1 MARMSFR
8 AYQLI
13 AFIVTAAVLAGC
25 GGMTPAPA
33 DYVGTYG
40 AAAGPTAVNLD
51 VRAGSFTAVT
61 FTEPAGAA
69 ADPGGGAPAPGR
81 RQEHLDDHPPAAWVI
96 FTGEVTVAGAAVTLR
111 VTGVEHDRERLAGP
125 ELAEYTS
132 CAITA
137 AAGDAFAAEAT
148 AALLA
153 CMHADTAAGAVTA
166 VRQDPQALLVGTWRL
181 RDASWITLDVTSTSL
196 RMDLAI
202 GEGQCV
208 TMRRADGSYSEC
220 LPPGT
225 IRIDYTYQATATG
238 LTAMQV
244 TAFRTYDRDG
254 TPTSDGAG
262 LRVALDRQTAQLL
275 PVYYTVDQTTMTWRY
290 SLDGRAIYNILDR
303 VSS

>member
-1 MARMSFR
+1 MAGMSFR

-13 AFIVTAAVLAGC
+13 AFIVTAAALAGC
-25 GGMTPAPA
+25 GGMTPAPGA
-33 DYVGTYG
+33 YVGTYG

-69 ADPGGGAPAPGR
+69 ADPGGGPAPGH
-81 RQEHLDDHPPAAWVI
+81 RQEHLGDHPPAAWVI
-96 FTGEVTVAGAAVTLR
+96 FTGDVTVAGASVTLR
-111 VTGVEHDRERLAGP
+111 VTGVERDREQLAGH
-125 ELAEYTS
+125 ELSEYTG

-137 AAGDAFAAEAT
+137 AAGNAFAADAA

-153 CMHADTAAGAVTA
+153 CMGADIPAGPVTA
-166 VRQDPQALLVGTWRL
+166 VSQDPPALLVGTWRL
-181 RDASWITLDVTSTSL
+181 RDASWITLDVTSASL
-196 RMDLAI
+196 RMDLTI

-208 TMRRADGSYSEC
+208 TMRRADGSYADC

-225 IRIDYTYQATATG
+225 MRIDYTYQATATG

-262 LRVALDRQTAQLL
+262 LRDALDRQTAQLL

>member
-1 MARMSFR
+1 MAGTSFR
-8 AYQLI
+8 AVQLL
-13 AFIVTAAVLAGC
+13 AFFVTAAALAGC
-25 GGMTPAPA
+25 GAMTPAPA

-69 ADPGGGAPAPGR
+69 ADPGGGPAPGR

-96 FTGEVTVAGAAVTLR
+96 FTGDVIVAGAAVTLR
-111 VTGVEHDRERLAGP
+111 VTGVEHDRERLDGH
-125 ELAEYTS
+125 ELSEYTG

-137 AAGDAFAAEAT
+137 AAGDAFAAEAA

-153 CMHADTAAGAVTA
+153 CMGADIPAGPVTA
-166 VRQDPQALLVGTWRL
+166 VRQDAQALLVGNWRL
-181 RDASWITLDVTSTSL
+181 RDASWITLDVTSASL
-196 RMDLAI
+196 RMDLTI

-208 TMRRADGSYSEC
+208 AMRRADGSYADC

-225 IRIDYTYQATATG
+225 MRIDYTYQATATG

-244 TAFRTYDRDG
+244 TAIRTYDRDG

-262 LRVALDRQTAQLL
+262 LRDDLNRQTAQLL

-303 VSS
+303 VST